1 MSLHTPIRRHRRRFS
16 EDKKKETHLTRL
28 SGACLR
34 CWRNRKRCI
43 KADKGCCKYCNTLL
57 DPTPNT
63 PFFRSRISSSELFR
77 KGPTDT
83 FRWTHRRW
91 LQTPLNDTKVWRS
104 PQRRLLVTQGMG
116 LQLELIVK
124 QYEPLPQD
132 TATYTWFDQRSRMP
146 GSLTMPRYA
155 VADIGGA
162 QGALNRYV
170 EDHMQVYI
178 EKKIGPAELIPWSTF
193 QMAVKLSQ
201 TEGSPLLRNAL
212 RLWTASRIIEDPWEM
227 VGQEKLG
234 MEPCTDPG
242 SPYYGKVPVTPVMD
256 FQIDNI
262 TIHKILL
269 PLRKEVLQDLQ
280 KKVLE
285 NKRKDFLEIFLTMYI
300 LLHNI
305 ELTIAHDR
313 WFAQRY
319 NLEAR
324 FSNYDLIDN
333 VVFGANIMLTY
344 FHHATKGYAAFALD
358 WKRNAGEKPK
368 EDHQVRF
375 MDAVSTAAK
384 QQENSLKRLKE
395 AQQYD
400 SPMFWCSQLFYGDW
414 KPVASPC
421 AA

>member
-1 MSLHTPIRRHRRRFS
+1 
-16 EDKKKETHLTRL
+16 
-28 SGACLR
+28 
-34 CWRNRKRCI
+34 
-43 KADKGCCKYCNTLL
+43 
-57 DPTPNT
+57 
-63 PFFRSRISSSELFR
+63 
-77 KGPTDT
+77 
-83 FRWTHRRW
+83 
-91 LQTPLNDTKVWRS
+91 
-104 PQRRLLVTQGMG
+104 
-116 LQLELIVK
+116 
-124 QYEPLPQD
+124 
-132 TATYTWFDQRSRMP
+132 
-146 GSLTMPRYA
+146 
-155 VADIGGA
+155 
-162 QGALNRYV
+162 
-170 EDHMQVYI
+170 
-178 EKKIGPAELIPWSTF
+178 LIPWSTF

-212 RLWTASRIIEDPWEM
+212 RLWTASRIIEDPWEI
-227 VGQEKLG
+227 VGQETLG
-234 MEPCTDPG
+234 MAPCTDPG

-262 TIHKILL
+262 TVHKILL

-305 ELTIAHDR
+305 ELTIGHDR

-319 NLEAR
+319 NLETR

-358 WKRNAGEKPK
+358 WKRSSLEKPR

-375 MDAVSTAAK
+375 MDAVSTAAR
-384 QQENSLKRLKE
+384 QQEHSLRMLKE
-395 AQQYD
+395 AAQYD

-414 KPVASPC
+414 KPVAPPC